1 MDDKLFEIFLATL
14 ETAAMPW
21 SPSVA
26 LEVLASEDVLVLN
39 DLVYVLSFELDQR
52 FPKFWIF
59 FLIKPLLLHLLLEL
73 IVKKNDRNKKKVT

>member
-52 FPKFWIF
+52 FPKF
-59 FLIKPLLLHLLLEL
+59 
-73 IVKKNDRNKKKVT
+73 